1 MKNYRKNKKGKL
13 IILEGTDGSGKTV
26 QFERLLKHLRKM
38 KIKTKSLDFPRYN
51 KDSSYFVKQYLKGNY
66 GDWKEVS
73 AYRASLFYALD
84 RFAALNQLNK
94 WLEDGEV
101 VISNRYVASN
111 LGHQGLKVKN
121 SAGRKKF
128 YQWLYNLEYN
138 ILGLPLPDLNIFL
151 HVPAEIAFKLISHK
165 KKREY
170 LGNKKRDIHE
180 KDILHLKKAEKIFC
194 EVVELYP
201 QDFKSIECVRQGKML
216 SKDEI
221 EEKIWKSIQHIL
233 KK

>member
-1 MKNYRKNKKGKL
+1 MKKFKKGKL

-26 QFERLLKHLRKM
+26 QFERLLKRLRKM
-38 KIKTKSLDFPRYN
+38 KIKVKSLDFPRYD
-51 KDSSYFVKQYLKGNY
+51 KDSSYFVKQYLNGNY

-94 WLEDGEV
+94 WLKDGEV
-101 VISNRYVASN
+101 VIANRYVASN
-111 LGHQGLKVKN
+111 LVHQGLKIKN

-138 ILGLPLPDLNIFL
+138 ILGLPCPDLNIFL
-151 HVPAEIAFKLISHK
+151 HVPAEIAFRLIDYK

-180 KDILHLKKAEKIFC
+180 RDILHLKKAEKIFC
-194 EVVELYP
+194 EVVDLYP
-201 QDFKSIECVRQGKML
+201 RDFKTIECTRQGKML

-221 EEKIWKSIQHIL
+221 EKKTWKLIQRIL